1 MVFNGL
7 WTSHYILWN
16 SPVSF
21 TVTAKLLSQ
30 EFKHALYSYNS
41 QLLRQ
46 FISCFPLPLNNC
58 GTIFVMVCKLCKS
71 YTLAIFKADILC
83 IAYLIPLEIDVL
95 HGINSHQLIKL
106 ITFVIGQPHNCNCW
120 QPGNFSVLK
129 KCNGKVYCLI
139 FEMIFMKDVKP
150 EHTIGL
156 CTKLFILTCFNMHAR
171 LVDYEHYIYVTYLF
185 LTLHTL

>member
-1 MVFNGL
+1 MAYEQVIYTL
-7 WTSHYILWN
+7 
-16 SPVSF
+16 
-21 TVTAKLLSQ
+21 KLSSLLYCYSQ
-30 EFKHALYSYNS
+30 AAESRVEHALYSYNS

-46 FISCFPLPLNNC
+46 FVSCFPLPLNNC

-71 YTLAIFKADILC
+71 YTLAIFKVDILC

-106 ITFVIGQPHNCNCW
+106 IIFVIGQPHNCNCW

-156 CTKLFILTCFNMHAR
+156 CAKLFILTYFNMHAR
-171 LVDYEHYIYVTYLF
+171 LVDYEHYIYVT
-185 LTLHTL
+185 